1 MGRKLQPGPIQTGG
15 LSEVGVHGGRDRRLS
30 RHFALQMFRFEI
42 GVLHYVAGAMLVY
55 SQAKLGYINFIKYQ
69 QLHETIVHTIGLEL

>member
-15 LSEVGVHGGRDRRLS
+15 LSEVGVHGDRDRRLS

-42 GVLHYVAGAMLVY
+42 GVLHYVAG
-55 SQAKLGYINFIKYQ
+55 GC
-69 QLHETIVHTIGLEL
+69 G